1 MTVFR
6 LLAVLALMPPASG
19 LGAGVAPVV
28 AVGAAKIDIT
38 PKLPIR
44 LSGYQ
49 SRPTETNRM
58 EMPLTARA
66 LAIGSDAEGPAIV
79 IAVELIAV
87 SEALSEAVVS
97 AIQARHAIPR
107 ARIAICA
114 THVHNGPALG
124 GTIPFMFSRD
134 LPADELERIDRYTT
148 ALRGKLVEVALA
160 ALAARQP
167 ARLHWGQGTATF
179 AVNRRKIVEGQ
190 HTGYKA
196 EPGGPVDHALPVLR
210 ATDERGGVR
219 AVLTNYACHC
229 TTLKGG
235 ENFVHPDWAGAA
247 AEKIEVAHAGA
258 IALVTIGCGADS
270 DPQPRGMPE
279 VGKHGETIAREVA
292 RVMAGAMHPL
302 GALSSASFRRI
313 ELPLARNVS
322 REELQARL
330 PGSPSV
336 AYAAQQFLKQMDS
349 GRALPTF
356 VPYPVQ
362 TWTFGEELA
371 MVFLGG
377 EVVAEYALRL
387 KRELGA
393 ARIWTNA
400 YANDVRCYIP
410 SRQIL
415 SEGGYEAE
423 LAMNYYGLPTR
434 LADNTE
440 DRIIETVRAS
450 LPRAFLAENPTQP

>member
-1 MTVFR
+1 MPVIRF
-6 LLAVLALMPPASG
+6 LALLALMLAVSE
-19 LGAGVAPVV
+19 LGASAPAAVW
-28 AVGAAKIDIT
+28 VGAAKIDIT
-38 PKLPIR
+38 PELPIR

-49 SRPTETNRM
+49 SRPTESNRV

-66 LAIGSDAEGPAIV
+66 LAIGTDAEGPAV
-79 IAVELIAV
+79 LIAVELIAV
-87 SEALSEAVVS
+87 SEALSEAVVT
-97 AIQARHAIPR
+97 AIQARHPIPR

-114 THVHNGPALG
+114 THVHNGPALA

-134 LPADELERIDRYTT
+134 LPADELARIEHYTA
-148 ALRGKLVEVALA
+148 ALHGKLAEVALA

-167 ARLHWGQGTATF
+167 ARLHWAQGTASF
-179 AVNRRKIVEGQ
+179 AVNRRKIVEGK

-219 AVLTNYACHC
+219 AVLANYACHC

-247 AEKIEVAHAGA
+247 AEKIEAAHAGA

-270 DPQPRGMPE
+270 DPQPRGLPE
-279 VGKHGETIAREVA
+279 VGKHGTMIAHEVV
-292 RVMAGAMHPL
+292 RVMAGAMRPL
-302 GALSSASFRRI
+302 GALSSAGFRRI
-313 ELPLARNVS
+313 DLPFARNVS

-336 AYAAQQFLKQMDS
+336 AYAAQQFLKQMDR
-349 GRALPTF
+349 GGALPTV

-362 TWTFGEELA
+362 TWTFGDELA

-387 KRELGA
+387 KREFGA
-393 ARIWTNA
+393 ARVWTNA

-434 LADNTE
+434 LADDTE
-440 DRIIETVRAS
+440 DRIVAAVRAL
-450 LPRAFLAENPTQP
+450 LPPAFLAGSPDQP